1 MKTMTKTA
9 TTEKGALSH
18 ATSGKDSLD
27 YFAKVGT
34 YRGRDPKEVMKDL
47 DKVWKEDP
55 LLAVSILFYARMVT
69 RSTKGFFESTKVQKG
84 QGIKDEFIKGLAY
97 LEANHPDILE
107 KNLWLVPLVGSWKDL
122 WYDSAASK
130 YNHYVAPVKV
140 YELVKRGI
148 SDPYNRPLIA
158 KYLPR
163 IRSSKNVK
171 NDRHKRMN
179 TWAIGL
185 CKHLGWNAKDYRKFK
200 SDPVNNA
207 HLWQKQ
213 MCGKFWKDIDFGK
226 IPGKALFQMVNKT
239 GHDKKTA
246 IERNGLSE
254 AYDKWL
260 DTQPV
265 AKFTGYVYELFK
277 AVQTNEYGSKPLSKV
292 QKKTLDKQFEG
303 LVELAKKDGVAGL
316 GGNVWCALDT
326 SGSMGSAVNDSG
338 LTAYDVCVSLGVYF
352 SSLNE
357 GAFKDH
363 VVMFDAQSKILKLP
377 ATGFVDKCQTITRS
391 STAWG
396 STNFQSVI
404 DEIVRVRKANPSIPV
419 EEYPETLLVVSDMQ
433 FDKVGNNKK
442 TNHEAMMKKLAA
454 VGLGNM
460 KVIWWYVIGRGKDVP
475 NAFDDEGVTI
485 ISGFDPSVVSLILGG
500 ETTKV
505 DAITGKTRALTPMEN
520 MLKALDQ
527 EVLKQLKID

>member
-1 MKTMTKTA
+1 MTTKA
-9 TTEKGALSH
+9 AKTEKGALSH
-18 ATSGKDSLD
+18 VTSGKESLD

-47 DKVWKEDP
+47 DKAWKEDP

-69 RSTKGFFESTKVQKG
+69 RTTKGFFESTKVQKG

-97 LEANHPDILE
+97 LEAKHPDILE

-130 YNHYVAPVKV
+130 YSHYVAPEKV
-140 YELVKRGI
+140 YALVKRGI
-148 SDPYNRPLIA
+148 GDAYNRPLIA

-185 CKHLGWNAKDYRKFK
+185 CKHLGWSAQEYRKFK
-200 SDPVNNA
+200 SDPTNNA

-213 MCGKFWKDIDFGK
+213 MCGKYWKDIDFGK
-226 IPGKALFQMVNKT
+226 IPGKALFQMVNKK
-239 GHDKKTA
+239 GKDKQTTL
-246 IERNGLSE
+246 ERNGLVE

-277 AVQTNEYGSKPLSKV
+277 VVEASRFNRSGMSKI

-303 LVELAKKDGVAGL
+303 LIELAKKDGREGL

-326 SGSMGSAVNDSG
+326 SGSMSSSVADRLS
-338 LTAYDVCVSLGVYF
+338 AYDVCVSLGVYF

-363 VVMFDAQSKILKLP
+363 VVMFDAVSKILKLP
-377 ATGFVDKCQTITRS
+377 ATGFVDKCNTIIQA

-396 STNFQSVI
+396 GTNFQSVV
-404 DEIVRVRKANPSIPV
+404 DEIVKVRKANPLIPIS
-419 EEYPETLLVVSDMQ
+419 EYPETLLVVSDMQ

-442 TNHEAMMKKLAA
+442 TNYEAMMKKLSA

-460 KVIWWYVIGRGKDVP
+460 KVIWWYVTGRGKDVP
-475 NAFDDEGVTI
+475 NNFDDEGVAM
-485 ISGFDPSVVSLILGG
+485 ISGFDPAIVSTILGG
-500 ETTKV
+500 ETTKI
-505 DAITGKTRALTPMEN
+505 DTTTGKVRALTPMEN

-527 EVLKQLKID
+527 EVLNQLKVD